1 MIILV
6 LLKNFLINLSKDN
19 ISRKL
24 FIPESRII
32 DGGYPFI
39 KKLYS
44 IKNYDI
50 HFIPDCSLFHF
61 MKKCRCLFY
70 GC

>member
-32 DGGYPFI
+32 DGGYPFY
-39 KKLYS
+39 K
-44 IKNYDI
+44 KNYT
-50 HFIPDCSLFHF
+50 L
-61 MKKCRCLFY
+61 
-70 GC
+70 

>member
-39 KKLYS
+39 KKTILYKKIMIFILFQIVHYS
-44 IKNYDI
+44 I
-50 HFIPDCSLFHF
+50 L
-61 MKKCRCLFY
+61 
-70 GC
+70 